1 MENKTC
7 TIRKDIQEKS
17 MSVPIG
23 NHTPYHSDDDQ
34 YYSGSKP
41 LPYKWEGDDKFFV
54 FHKGTWKEAESI
66 DWDFN

>member
-1 MENKTC
+1 MINKTC
-7 TIRKDIQEKS
+7 TIRKDLQKNN

-54 FHKGTWKEAESI
+54 FHKGVWKEAESI